1 MTYYCNLFFLLEK
14 ATTIK
19 KFEYSP
25 LGNKFKKQ
33 ADVAKKQYQRL
44 DKAFEFDMK
53 VEPIIKVKKLKQQLK
68 LVLRNIINQ
77 IYATI

>member
-1 MTYYCNLFFLLEK
+1 MKNL
-14 ATTIK
+14 
-19 KFEYSP
+19 EYSP

-53 VEPIIKVKKLKQQLK
+53 IEPIIKVKKLKQ
-68 LVLRNIINQ
+68 
-77 IYATI
+77 

>member
-14 ATTIK
+14 ATKIK

-53 VEPIIKVKKLKQQLK
+53 VEPIIKVKKLKQ
-68 LVLRNIINQ
+68 
-77 IYATI
+77 